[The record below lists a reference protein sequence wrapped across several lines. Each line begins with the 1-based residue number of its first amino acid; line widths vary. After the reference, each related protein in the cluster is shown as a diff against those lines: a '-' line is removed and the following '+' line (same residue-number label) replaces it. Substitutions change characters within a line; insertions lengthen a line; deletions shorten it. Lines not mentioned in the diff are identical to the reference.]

1 MPDQAIMESSTHQTG
16 RGSKM
21 KFYRWLGW
29 DQVEI
34 DVLTYRTGSPDC
46 LTGSPDNW
54 AEGSDDLIEYEIR
67 DIDGHIV
74 TERYSRSAVEVA
86 IHEHMDRF
94 YSK

>member
-1 MPDQAIMESSTHQTG
+1 
-16 RGSKM
+16 M
-21 KFYRWLGW
+21 KFDIELDD

-34 DVLTYRTGSPDC
+34 ELLTYQPGSPGC

-54 AEGSDDLIEYEIR
+54 SEGAEDIIEYEIR

-74 TERYSRSAVEVA
+74 TDQYDRSAVEVA
-86 IHEHMDRF
+86 IHEYMDRF